1 MKRRLKILGLA
12 ALVAVAHTGLFRLPW
27 GETLELRFL
36 DLWFNVRGPVAP
48 PENVVIVA
56 MDEESYDHFGIS
68 LNQAWPRSLHAKL
81 LRRLA
86 ECGAKRVVFDVLFL
100 GDGPDAAADR
110 ELAEAMRSV
119 PTVIGADVG
128 EEKDQDHPNI
138 QSKVRTLLL
147 PADKFREVA
156 SLGLVGV
163 RKQGERARHFFLPD
177 SLMVRDMVDQL
188 PPSLASV
195 ASGVTNQLGA
205 RDLIRFYGPRWSVRT
220 ILYEQVLDPDQPVP
234 AEVFRDKIIFVG
246 LNLKTELGVA
256 QKDAYPT
263 PFGETFGVEIHATAA
278 ANLLKGDWIKRQS
291 KMVEAIEL
299 ALVAALVTLALLLV
313 RPTWG
318 ALVLTGYGA
327 GWGLLAYT
335 SFLRGWFLPGATL
348 AVIVLPFTY
357 LGATLTN
364 YLGAQLK
371 QLRLQR
377 AFQQYLS
384 PEMAREI
391 AQNPDALRL
400 GGEEVE
406 CTAMFTDIAG
416 FTTIVEKMKP
426 GEVSRMLNAYFTE
439 VMDAV
444 FDQRGTM
451 IQFIGDGVY
460 ALWGAPI
467 KTAEHACLC
476 ARAALEVQAAI
487 ERFNQSGRFP
497 QLHTRFGIN
506 TGPVLVGNLGSVRR
520 FDFTGIGDTV
530 NLASRLEGLNKQ
542 FGTTI
547 LMTDSSHAQLPPGFH
562 SLKLGLIRAVGKTLP
577 VGLFTVF
584 HEAVAATVVEQWA
597 TGCER
602 FVARDWPAAGELF
615 SAAGAQDKRLAKAA
629 ELYRRQIEL
638 HQSNPPPPEWQGEII
653 FTSK

>member
-1 MKRRLKILGLA
+1 MKRWLTILGLA
-12 ALVAVAHTGLFRLPW
+12 TLVALLHTGLFLLPW
-27 GETLELRFL
+27 GEALELRFL
-36 DLWFNVRGPVAP
+36 DLWFNIRGPVAP
-48 PENVVIVA
+48 PEDVVIVA

-68 LNQAWPRSLHAKL
+68 LNQAWPRALHAKL

-86 ECGAKRVVFDVLFL
+86 DCDAKRVVFDVLFL
-100 GDGPDAAADR
+100 GDGPDATADR
-110 ELAEAMRSV
+110 ELAEAMRGV
-119 PTVIGADVG
+119 PTIIGADVG
-128 EEKDQDHPNI
+128 ELKGR
-138 QSKVRTLLL
+138 QSSEERTLLL
-147 PADKFREVA
+147 PGEKFREA
-156 SLGLVGV
+156 ANLGLVGV
-163 RKQGERARHFFLPD
+163 RKQSGHARRFFLPD
-177 SLMVRDMVDQL
+177 SLTVHDMADQL
-188 PPSLASV
+188 PPSLAV
-195 ASGVTNQLGA
+195 AASGVTNQPGA
-205 RDLIRFYGPRWSVRT
+205 RDLIRFYGPRWSVQT
-220 ILYEQVLDPDQPVP
+220 CAYEQVLDPDKPVP
-234 AEVFRDKIIFVG
+234 AEAFRSKIVFVG
-246 LNLKTELGVA
+246 FNQKTELGAA
-256 QKDAYPT
+256 QKDSYLT
-263 PFGETFGVEIHATAA
+263 PFTQNGETFGVEIHATAT
-278 ANLLKGDWIKRQS
+278 ANLLQRDWIKRRS
-291 KMVEAIEL
+291 SAAEASGL
-299 ALVAALVTLALLLV
+299 ALLAALVALALLLL

-318 ALVLTGYGA
+318 ALLLAGYGA
-327 GWGLLAYT
+327 GWGLTAYAL
-335 SFLRGWFLPGATL
+335 FLRGWFLPGATL

-357 LGATLTN
+357 LGSTLTN
-364 YLGAQLK
+364 YLSARLK

-391 AQNPDALRL
+391 SQNPDALRL

-467 KTAEHACLC
+467 KTAEHARLC
-476 ARAALEVQAAI
+476 VQAALEVQTAI
-487 ERFNQSGRFP
+487 DRFNQSGRFP
-497 QLHTRFGIN
+497 PLHTRFGIN

-547 LMTDSSHAQLPPGFH
+547 LMTDNSHAMLPAGFH

-584 HEAVAATVVEQWA
+584 HEPVSPETTAEWEEA
-597 TGCER
+597 CER
-602 FVARDWPAAGELF
+602 FVARDWSAAGELF
-615 SAAGAQDKRLAKAA
+615 ATTATQDKRLAKAA
-629 ELYRRQIEL
+629 DLYRRQIEL
-638 HQSNPPPPEWQGEII
+638 HQSKSPPPEWQGEIS

>member
-1 MKRRLKILGLA
+1 MKRWLKILGLA

-36 DLWFNVRGPVAP
+36 DLWFNVRGPVTP
-48 PENVVIVA
+48 PNDVVIVA
-56 MDEESYDHFGIS
+56 MDEESYDHIGIS
-68 LNQAWPRSLHAKL
+68 LNQAWPRALHAKL

-100 GDGPDAAADR
+100 GEGPDAAADR
-110 ELAEAMRSV
+110 ELAEAMRGV
-119 PTVIGADVG
+119 PTIIGADVG
-128 EEKDQDHPNI
+128 ELKGRPASEE
-138 QSKVRTLLL
+138 RTLFL
-147 PADKFREVA
+147 PLEKFRAVA

-163 RKQGERARHFFLPD
+163 RKQDDHARCFFLPD
-177 SLMVRDMVDQL
+177 SLESRDMADQL
-188 PPSLASV
+188 PPGLAAA
-195 ASGVTNQLGA
+195 ASGATSQPGG

-220 ILYEQVLDPDQPVP
+220 CAYEQVLEPDKPVP
-234 AEVFRDKIIFVG
+234 AEVFRNKIVFVG
-246 LNLKTELGVA
+246 LNLKTELGAA
-256 QKDAYPT
+256 QKDSYLT

-278 ANLLKGDWIKRQS
+278 ANLLKGDWIKRRS
-291 KMVEAIEL
+291 SAAEASGL
-299 ALVAALVTLALLLV
+299 ALVSALVTLALLRL

-357 LGATLTN
+357 LGSTLTN
-364 YLGAQLK
+364 YLAARLK

-391 AQNPDALRL
+391 AQNPDVLRL

-416 FTTIVEKMKP
+416 FTTIVERMKP

-467 KTAEHACLC
+467 KTAEHARLC
-476 ARAALEVQAAI
+476 VRAALEVQAAI

-497 QLHTRFGIN
+497 QLHTRFGIH

-547 LMTDSSHAQLPPGFH
+547 LMTDSTHAQLPSGFH

-577 VGLFTVF
+577 VGLFTVL
-584 HEAVAATVVEQWA
+584 HEPVSPEITAQWA
-597 TGCER
+597 KACER
-602 FVARDWPAAGELF
+602 FVARDWPAAAEQF
-615 SAAGAQDKRLAKAA
+615 SAAGSQDKRLAKAA

-638 HQSNPPPPEWQGEII
+638 HQSKPPPPEWQGEII